1 MHPPTQR
8 TTCQIQPPSAYSGTR
23 SYTAQTQAS
32 LTPSLSPSFSPSHFP
47 GLTPSASASATRS
60 SWLPSPH
67 RANTSSTVS
76 GAYPHELRRDPDL
89 AAPLSWANRFPDP
102 PQTFPQAHGQA
113 QTQTGMQT
121 VAAVYPQAT
130 AQTQTHSARTLP
142 IPPGPQSQTQQ
153 MLSPPPK
160 GYPESAR
167 TF

>member
-1 MHPPTQR
+1 MT
-8 TTCQIQPPSAYSGTR
+8 GT
-23 SYTAQTQAS
+23 
-32 LTPSLSPSFSPSHFP
+32 P
-47 GLTPSASASATRS
+47 TRS

-76 GAYPHELRRDPDL
+76 GAYPHELRRDPAL

-102 PQTFPQAHGQA
+102 PQTFPQAHSQI
-113 QTQTGMQT
+113 QTQTFPQTQVQTGMQMEMQT

-130 AQTQTHSARTLP
+130 AQTQAHSARTLP
-142 IPPGPQSQTQQ
+142 IPPGPQSQTQ